1 MDFEESMREAAR
13 QAKLAVED
21 TVESYR
27 EGQVTD
33 EDDITGFLAG
43 SLKAHLKGEVGG
55 LYWSTSVLRHR
66 KGKAAEEKIVG
77 ADLLIHVRVDTPQHN
92 YSKGVL
98 VQAKRVGP
106 SEEMT
111 AAEHGR
117 LVKQCELMLAYS
129 PAAFVFNYTKSAIR
143 AAPAIRISGSTN
155 RTLHAECNMTAYGF
169 FMQLFRCPIGDR
181 KITSAQVQAL
191 LPAKTDESALPTVV
205 EITGE
210 RG

>member
-13 QAKLAVED
+13 HAKLAVED

-27 EGQVTD
+27 EAEVTD

-43 SLKAHLKGEVGG
+43 ALKARLKGQVGD
-55 LYWSTSVLRHR
+55 LHWSSSVLRHR
-66 KGKAAEEKIVG
+66 KGKAAEEKILG
-77 ADLLIHVRVDTPQHN
+77 ADLLIHVRVDTPQHK

-106 SEEMT
+106 NEAMST
-111 AAEHGR
+111 TEHGR
-117 LVKQCELMLAYS
+117 LIKQCDLMLNYT

-143 AAPAIRISGSTN
+143 AAPAIRIAGSTN
-155 RTLHAECNMTAYGF
+155 RMLHSDCNMTSYGF
-169 FMQLFRCPIGDR
+169 FLQLFRCPIGDR
-181 KITSAQVQAL
+181 NITSPQVKAL
-191 LPAKTDESALPTVV
+191 LPAGADERRLPTIV

-210 RG
+210 SG